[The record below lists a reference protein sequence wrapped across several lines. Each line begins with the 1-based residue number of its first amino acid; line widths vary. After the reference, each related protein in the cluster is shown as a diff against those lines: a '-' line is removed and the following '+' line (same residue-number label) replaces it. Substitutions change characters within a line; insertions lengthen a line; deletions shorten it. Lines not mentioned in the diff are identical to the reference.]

1 MTRILF
7 ATSEVH
13 PLIKTG
19 GLADVSASLPAALQE
34 LGQDVRLLVP
44 GYSQVLDGL
53 SDKKTVATFAVFPG
67 QPEVRLLSASMPNTK
82 VPVYVLDA
90 PQYFCR
96 VAGPYQ
102 YHLGGDWPDNPM
114 RFGML
119 SRVAAML
126 GSAGSPVDWQAELVH
141 CNDWQTGLAP
151 AYLHLEKSAHARS
164 VMTVHNLA
172 FQGNFERD
180 WLKLLNLPQHVFDM
194 HGVEFHGNLSFLKSG
209 LHYANRI
216 VTVSPT
222 YAHEIQSTE
231 MGYGMQGLLTA
242 RKAHVSGI
250 LNGID
255 ENEWNPATDKH
266 LEVRYDDSDLS
277 LKTRGKLALQQRLGL
292 EVNEHAPLLGVVS
305 RLTHQK
311 GLDLLLECL
320 PALMEGGAQ
329 LVVLGSGEA
338 ELERRYQHLAQRYA
352 GRVSVTIGF
361 NEALSHQIM
370 AGADIFLMPSRFEP
384 CGLNQMYGMR
394 YGTPPVVRRTGGLAD
409 SVINANLPEGT
420 GFVFD
425 EPSAISLQRTIK
437 WAIECYRDTK
447 NFRRIQLNGMH
458 HDVGWKHS
466 AQLYIDLYKTILNE
480 PAGHI

>member
-13 PLIKTG
+13 PLVKTG

-34 LGQDVRLLVP
+34 LGEDVRLLVP
-44 GYSQVLDGL
+44 GYTQVLEGL
-53 SDKKTVATFAVFPG
+53 QAKKTVATFEVFPG
-67 QPEVRLLSASMPNTK
+67 QPKVKLLSARMPVTG

-119 SRVAAML
+119 SKVAAML
-126 GSAGSPVDWQAELVH
+126 GSADSPIDWQAELVH
-141 CNDWQTGLAP
+141 CNDWQTGLVP
-151 AYLHLEKSAHARS
+151 AYLQLGKGAHAKS
-164 VMTVHNLA
+164 VMTVHNIA
-172 FQGNFERD
+172 FQGNFDRD
-180 WLKLLNLPQHVFDM
+180 WLKPLDLPQSAFNM

-209 LHYANRI
+209 LQYADRI

-222 YAHEIQSTE
+222 YAHEIQATE
-231 MGYGMQGLLTA
+231 MGYGMQGLLTV
-242 RKAHVSGI
+242 RKADVSGI

-255 ENEWNPATDKH
+255 ENEWDAATDKH
-266 LEVRYDDSDLS
+266 LVVRYDEHDLL
-277 LKTRGKLALQQRLGL
+277 LKTKGKLALQQRLGL
-292 EVNEHAPLLGVVS
+292 EVNEQIPLLGVVS
-305 RLTHQK
+305 RLTYQK

-320 PALMEGGAQ
+320 PTLLESGVQ
-329 LVVLGSGEA
+329 LAVLGSGVA
-338 ELERRYQHLAQRYA
+338 ELERRYQQLAQRHA

-361 NEALSHQIM
+361 DEALSHQIM

-409 SVINANLPEGT
+409 SVINASLDGGT

-425 EPSAISLQRTIK
+425 DPGAAALQQTIK
-437 WAIECYRDTK
+437 WAIECYRDPNT
-447 NFRRIQLNGMH
+447 FRRIQLNGMQR
-458 HDVGWKHS
+458 DVGWRHS
-466 AQLYIDLYKTILNE
+466 AQLYLDLYSSILKYKPGN
-480 PAGHI
+480 

>member
-34 LGQDVRLLVP
+34 LGQDVRLLIP
-44 GYSQVLDGL
+44 GYNQVLDGL
-53 SDKKTVATFAVFPG
+53 TGKKTVAAFSVFPG
-67 QPEVRLLSASMPNTK
+67 QPEARLLSAKMPGTQ

-90 PQYFCR
+90 PEYFCR

-126 GSAGSPVDWQAELVH
+126 GSADSPIDWQAELVH
-141 CNDWQTGLAP
+141 CNDWQTGLVP
-151 AYLHLEKSAHARS
+151 AYLQSAKGVHAKT
-164 VMTVHNLA
+164 VMTIHNIA
-172 FQGNFERD
+172 FQGNFDRD
-180 WLKLLNLPQHVFDM
+180 WMKPLNLPPELFHM

-209 LHYANRI
+209 LQYADRI
-216 VTVSPT
+216 VTVSQT
-222 YAHEIQSTE
+222 YAHEIQATE
-231 MGYGMQGLLTA
+231 MGYGMQGLLTI
-242 RKAHVSGI
+242 RKADVSGI

-255 ENEWNPATDKH
+255 LKEWDPSTDKH
-266 LEVRYDDSDLS
+266 LIAHYDDSDL
-277 LKTRGKLALQQRLGL
+277 LPKTKGKLALQQRLGL
-292 EVNEHAPLLGVVS
+292 EIDENAPLLGVVS
-305 RLTHQK
+305 RLTYQK
-311 GLDLLLECL
+311 GLDMLLECL
-320 PALMEGGAQ
+320 PALLENGAQ
-329 LVVLGSGEA
+329 LAVLGSGDPEF
-338 ELERRYQHLAQRYA
+338 ERRYQQLAQRYG
-352 GRVSVTIGF
+352 GRASVTTGF
-361 NEALSHQIM
+361 SEALSHQIM

-409 SVINANLPEGT
+409 SVTNASLEGGT

-425 EPSAISLQRTIK
+425 DPSAATLQQTIK
-437 WAIECYRDTK
+437 WAIECYRDPNT
-447 NFRRIQLNGMH
+447 FRRIQLNGMH
-458 HDVGWKHS
+458 KDVGWRHS
-466 AQLYIDLYKTILNE
+466 AQLYLNLYDKILK
-480 PAGHI
+480 G

>member
-7 ATSEVH
+7 ATSEAH

-34 LGQDVRLLVP
+34 LGQDVRLLIP
-44 GYSQVLDGL
+44 GYTQVLDGL
-53 SDKKTVATFAVFPG
+53 TGKKTVATFSVFPG
-67 QPEVRLLSASMPNTK
+67 QPEVKLLSAKMPGSQ

-102 YHLGGDWPDNPM
+102 YYLGGDWPDNPM

-119 SRVAAML
+119 SKVAAML
-126 GSAGSPVDWQAELVH
+126 GSADSPIDWQAELVH
-141 CNDWQTGLAP
+141 CNDWQTGLVP
-151 AYLHLEKSAHARS
+151 AYLQSAKGGRAKS
-164 VMTVHNLA
+164 VMTIHNIA
-172 FQGNFERD
+172 FQGNFDRD
-180 WLKLLNLPQHVFDM
+180 WMKPLNLPPELFHMQ
-194 HGVEFHGNLSFLKSG
+194 GVEFHGNLSFLKSG
-209 LHYANRI
+209 LQYADRI

-222 YAHEIQSTE
+222 YAHEIQATE
-231 MGYGMQGLLTA
+231 MGYGMQGLLTI
-242 RKAHVSGI
+242 RKADVSGI

-255 ENEWNPATDKH
+255 LKEWDPATDKH
-266 LEVRYDDSDLS
+266 LTAHYDDSDLS
-277 LKTRGKLALQQRLGL
+277 PKTKGKLSLQKRLGL
-292 EVNEHAPLLGVVS
+292 EVDEQVPLLGVVS
-305 RLTHQK
+305 RLTYQK

-320 PALMEGGAQ
+320 PTLLESGAQ
-329 LVVLGSGEA
+329 LVVLGSGDA
-338 ELERRYQHLAQRYA
+338 EIERRYQQLAQRHA
-352 GRVSVTIGF
+352 GRVSVTIEF

-409 SVINANLPEGT
+409 SVTNASLEGGT

-425 EPSAISLQRTIK
+425 DPGAATLQQTIK
-437 WAIECYRDTK
+437 WAIECYRDPNT
-447 NFRRIQLNGMH
+447 FRRIQLNGMRK
-458 HDVGWKHS
+458 DFGWRHS
-466 AQLYIDLYKTILNE
+466 AQLYLDLYDKILK
-480 PAGHI
+480 G